1 MKLKKYHKK
10 NLGTYFSREII
21 FLVLGIFVA
30 ILIINHYYKKF
41 NDLVIDVGEIKAK
54 NYISRIVNEATKNIE
69 IADSIFIIDK
79 NNNDEIKTVTYDI
92 DKATEITNIIT
103 DNIQKKIDDFEDGS
117 EVIFEVPMGIIYKN
131 SLFRNMGPNIK
142 IKLDML
148 GDVLT
153 ELNTEVKPYGI
164 NNALVELRVKIV
176 ASVRLVLPLGGE
188 IIRIENTTPIAVNI
202 VNGKVPDGYI
212 GTYNLS

>member
-1 MKLKKYHKK
+1 M
-10 NLGTYFSREII
+10 
-21 FLVLGIFVA
+21 A

-54 NYISRIVNEATKNIE
+54 NYIYRIVNEATKNIE